1 MVSVVTD
8 SVGSVISEVENH
20 GGSNQLAEFIAI
32 EHAIEYALTK
42 KWKKVLI
49 ITDSRTAIIWSER
62 NDAEKLKPKK
72 LAKMNDPE
80 WYQAVKGR
88 VDDLSRF
95 VDITFEWCP
104 RSESLAGHYIE
115 ERYGL

>member
-8 SVGSVISEVENH
+8 SAGSVISEVENH

-32 EHAIEYALTK
+32 EHAIEEALK
-42 KWKKVLI
+42 SKWKKVLI
-49 ITDSRTAIIWSER
+49 ITDSRTAIIWADR
-62 NDAEKLKPKK
+62 DDAEKLKPKK

-88 VDDLSRF
+88 VDDLRRF
-95 VDITFEWCP
+95 IDVTFEWCP